1 MEGGG
6 GSAARRHGGDAGER
20 GRGLDRGV
28 AERCWKV
35 SELDVPRSKANSI

>member
-6 GSAARRHGGDAGER
+6 GSAARRHGGDARER

-28 AERCWKV
+28 AEEVLEGVRTGRT
-35 SELDVPRSKANSI
+35 P